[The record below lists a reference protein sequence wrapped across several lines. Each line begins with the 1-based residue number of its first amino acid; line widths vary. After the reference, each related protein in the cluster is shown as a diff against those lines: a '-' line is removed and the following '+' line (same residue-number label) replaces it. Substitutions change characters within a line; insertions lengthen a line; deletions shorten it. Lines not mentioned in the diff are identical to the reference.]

1 MKARIGWQDT
11 IARRFIVT
19 EVLAVGLTLMLL
31 ALFSA
36 FGGFWS
42 QEPLD
47 KSSRFREMVEMLS
60 IMEAASPQARPSL
73 AASASTDVFRLDWY
87 PQSSAVADFFEV
99 RGRSADSDFEQRVL
113 ALTHRLAVTI
123 DAGTQLTVPS
133 TLVYDRNKPTLP
145 YVLALKL
152 SDGSWL
158 VYIVPA
164 RFWGASLGALWVIR
178 ILCFALS
185 TALVTVVAVRQVAK
199 PIEQLAAAARQ
210 FGVDPHA
217 PPIAEAGPQEL
228 RQVARTFNAMQ
239 AQIQTFIAH
248 RTTMLAAISHD
259 LRTPL
264 TRIRLRGEL
273 IEDQEQQA
281 RLFRDVDE
289 MQAMVDGALAFFR
302 DDAVAEPTTLFDL
315 TELIST
321 VINDYAD
328 QGVTLGYEGPQRA
341 IYRGRPFA
349 LKRVLTNLTD
359 NAIKYATPP
368 DLELTQDGSAW
379 IISVADRG
387 PGIPEESR
395 QSVFRPYHRLDKSRN
410 RLTGGVGLGLSVAQA
425 IVQGHGGEI
434 VLNHRPGG
442 GLIAAIRLPITGSTP
457 DDPVGLTVS

>member
-1 MKARIGWQDT
+1 MKGRAWWRDT

-19 EVLAVGLTLMLL
+19 QVLAVGLTLMLL
-31 ALFSA
+31 ALFST

-47 KSSRFREMVEMLS
+47 KSALFREVAEVLS
-60 IMEAASPQARPSL
+60 IMEAAPAQARPAL
-73 AASASTDVFRLDWY
+73 AAGASTHLVRLDWY
-87 PQSSAVADFFEV
+87 PGSSAVADFFAV
-99 RGRSADSDFEQRVL
+99 RSRTADSDFERRVL
-113 ALTHRLAVTI
+113 ALTHHPAVAV
-123 DAGTQLTVPS
+123 DSGTRLTVPS
-133 TLVYDRNKPTLP
+133 ELMYDRSKPTLP
-145 YVLALKL
+145 YILALKL
-152 SDGSWL
+152 SDQSWL
-158 VYIVPA
+158 VYTVPL
-164 RFWGASLGALWVIR
+164 RFWGVPLGGLWVIR
-178 ILCFALS
+178 IVCFALS
-185 TALVTVVAVRQVAK
+185 IALVTALAVRGFAK
-199 PIEQLAAAARQ
+199 PIEQLAAAARH

-217 PPIAEAGPQEL
+217 PPIVEAGPEEL

-239 AQIQTFIAH
+239 AQIQTFIAR

-273 IEDQEQQA
+273 IEDEEQQA

-289 MQAMVDGALAFFR
+289 LQAMVDGALAFFR
-302 DDAVAEPTTLFDL
+302 DDAVAEATTLFDL

-328 QGVTLGYEGPQRA
+328 QGITIAYSGPHRA
-341 IYRGRPFA
+341 IYGGRPFA

-368 DLELTQDGSAW
+368 DIELAQVGSAW

-387 PGIPEESR
+387 PGIAEESL

-410 RLTGGVGLGLSVAQA
+410 RMTGGVGLGLSVAQA

-434 VLNHRPGG
+434 VLNHRSGG
-442 GLIAAIRLPITGSTP
+442 GLIASISLPITGSAP
-457 DDPVGLTVS
+457 GDPQGS

>member
-1 MKARIGWQDT
+1 MKVRDWWQDT

-19 EVLAVGLTLMLL
+19 QLLAVGLTLALL

-47 KSSRFREMVEMLS
+47 KSALFREVTEILN
-60 IMEAASPQARPSL
+60 IMEAASPQSRPTL
-73 AASASTDVFRLDWY
+73 AAAASTQFVHLHWY
-87 PQSSAVADFFEV
+87 PAPSTVADFFDV
-99 RGRSADSDFEQRVL
+99 RSRAADSDFEQRVL
-113 ALTHRLAVTI
+113 ALTHHPAVTI
-123 DAGTQLTVPS
+123 DSGTRLDVPS
-133 TLVYDRNKPTLP
+133 TLVYDRTKPALP

-152 SDGSWL
+152 SDRSWL
-158 VYIVPA
+158 IYTVPV
-164 RFWGASLGALWVIR
+164 RFWGVPLGGLWVIR
-178 ILCFALS
+178 IVCFALS
-185 TALVTVVAVRQVAK
+185 IALVTALAVRQFAA
-199 PIEQLAAAARQ
+199 PIKQLAAAARQ
-210 FGVDPHA
+210 FGVDPQA

-259 LRTPL
+259 MRTPL

-273 IEDQEQQA
+273 IEDKEQQA

-302 DDAVAEPTTLFDL
+302 DDAIAEATTLFDL
-315 TELIST
+315 SELIST

-328 QGVTLGYEGPQRA
+328 QGITLGYTGPQRA

-359 NAIKYATPP
+359 NALKYATPP
-368 DLELTQDGSAW
+368 DIELAQVDSAW
-379 IISVADRG
+379 SVSVADRG
-387 PGIPEESR
+387 PGIPQESL

-410 RLTGGVGLGLSVAQA
+410 RMTGGVGLGLSVVQA
-425 IVQGHGGEI
+425 IVQGHGGEV

-442 GLIAAIRLPITGSTP
+442 GLIATIRLPITDSAPGIRA
-457 DDPVGLTVS
+457 D

>member
-1 MKARIGWQDT
+1 MKVREWWQDT

-19 EVLAVGLTLMLL
+19 QVLAVGLTLMLL

-42 QEPLD
+42 QDPLN
-47 KSSRFREMVEMLS
+47 KSALFREVAEVLS
-60 IMEAASPQARPSL
+60 IMEAASPQARPAL
-73 AASASTDVFRLDWY
+73 ADGASTPLAHLHWY
-87 PQSSAVADFFEV
+87 PGSSAVADFFDE
-99 RGRSADSDFEQRVL
+99 RSRTADSEFEQRVL
-113 ALTHRLAVTI
+113 ALTHHLAVAI
-123 DAGTQLTVPS
+123 DSGTPLAVPA
-133 TLVYDRNKPTLP
+133 TLVYDRTKPALP

-152 SDGSWL
+152 SDRSWL
-158 VYIVPA
+158 IYTVPV
-164 RFWGASLGALWVIR
+164 RFWGVPLGGLWVIR
-178 ILCFALS
+178 IVCFALS
-185 TALVTVVAVRQVAK
+185 ITLVTAVAVRQFAK

-210 FGVDPHA
+210 FGVNPNA

-228 RQVARTFNAMQ
+228 RQLARTFNAMQ
-239 AQIQTFIAH
+239 TQIQTFIAH

-289 MQAMVDGALAFFR
+289 LQAMVDGALAFFR
-302 DDAVAEPTTLFDL
+302 DDAIAEPTTLFDL
-315 TELIST
+315 PELIST

-328 QGVTLGYEGPQRA
+328 QSITLDYRGPQRA

-368 DLELTQDGSAW
+368 DIELTQVGSAW

-387 PGIPEESR
+387 PGIPEESL

-410 RLTGGVGLGLSVAQA
+410 RMTGGVGLGLSVAQA

-434 VLNHRPGG
+434 VLNRRPGG
-442 GLIAAIRLPITGSTP
+442 GLIAAIRLPITDGAS
-457 DDPVGLTVS
+457 G